1 MMKAKPTLYWRTEWN
16 NGIPTFTVK
25 FIDASHEQ
33 RQAIERAADNEGFVR
48 EGDQWR
54 PMERAK
60 LPSLFEVVRA
70 IGFDFIFEPEDADA
84 LFDRQRLKLSPETR
98 GRLESLSNFRLDE
111 LAGYCPVQAQGEFD
125 GSYFYFRARGSYWR
139 FEAGGNESGTKGA
152 KWWYEEH
159 WPNKTGFEAGYMSD
173 ENAIRCILKAVEI
186 YRAEDRGRFEKGHP
200 DYERTTLEG
209 WSLGALSLRRASRR
223 LGITGEEAIERMK
236 AYGIEVPYSADLEL
250 KALNSGS
257 GTVLGLNQIQGVW
270 TELPDEDE

>member
-1 MMKAKPTLYWRTEWN
+1 MMKAKPTLHWRTEWN

-25 FIDASHEQ
+25 FIDASRKQ
-33 RQAIERAADNEGFVR
+33 RQAIEQAADNEGFVR

-84 LFDRQRLKLSPETR
+84 PFDLQRLKLSPETR
-98 GRLESLSNFRLDE
+98 ERLESLSNFRLGE

-125 GSYFYFRARGSYWR
+125 GSYLYFRARGSYWR
-139 FEAGGNESGTKGA
+139 FEAGGNENGTKGA

-186 YRAEDRGRFEKGHP
+186 YRVEDRGRFGKGHP

-209 WSLGALSLRRASRR
+209 WSLGVLSLRRASRR
-223 LGITGEEAIERMK
+223 LGTTGEEAFERMT
-236 AYGIEVPYSADLEL
+236 AYGIEVPYFADLEL
-250 KALNSGS
+250 KALNSDS
-257 GTVLGLNQIQGVW
+257 GTVLGLDQSVW
-270 TELPDEDE
+270 TDLPDEDD

>member
-1 MMKAKPTLYWRTEWN
+1 MMMAKPTLHWRTEWN
-16 NGIPTFTVK
+16 NGIPTFTIK

-70 IGFDFIFEPEDADA
+70 IGFNFIFEPEDADA
-84 LFDRQRLKLSPETR
+84 LFDLQRLKLSPETR

-111 LAGYCPVQAQGEFD
+111 LAGYCPVQAQGQFD
-125 GSYFYFRARGSYWR
+125 GSHFYFRARGSYWR

-159 WPNKTGFEAGYMSD
+159 WRNKTGFEAGYMSD

-186 YRAEDRGRFEKGHP
+186 YQAEDRGRFKKGHP
-200 DYERTTLEG
+200 DYERTALEG

-257 GTVLGLNQIQGVW
+257 GTVLGLNQIQGVR

>member
-1 MMKAKPTLYWRTEWN
+1 MMMAKPTLHWRTEWN
-16 NGIPTFTVK
+16 NGTPTFTVK

-70 IGFDFIFEPEDADA
+70 IDFDFIFEPEDADA
-84 LFDRQRLKLSPETR
+84 PFDLQRLKLSPETR
-98 GRLESLSNFRLDE
+98 ERLESLSNFRLDE

-125 GSYFYFRARGSYWR
+125 GSYFYLRARGSYWR
-139 FEAGGNESGTKGA
+139 FEAGGNENGTKGA

-186 YRAEDRGRFEKGHP
+186 YRAEDGGRFEKGHP
-200 DYERTTLEG
+200 EYERTTLEG
-209 WSLGALSLRRASRR
+209 WSLGALSLRSASRR
-223 LGITGEEAIERMK
+223 LGITGEEAFERMT
-236 AYGIEVPYSADLEL
+236 AYGIEVPYFADLEL
-250 KALNSGS
+250 KALNSDS
-257 GTVLGLNQIQGVW
+257 GTVLGLDEIKGVW
-270 TELPDEDE
+270 TDLPDEDD